1 MVSMFK
7 LDDLYRFFMRA
18 YPVKSYG
25 GTPPN
30 TPLQKELSR
39 CRVALITTAGLH
51 LPEQMPYNDKIM
63 GGDCSYREI
72 PNTIETQVLALGH
85 RSKAFDA
92 SGTESDI
99 NLVFPLD
106 RFRELENAGEIG
118 SLNDRHFSFMGSI
131 TKPKRLI
138 EKTAPEVG
146 EMLKAD
152 DVDVAFLTPV

>member
-1 MVSMFK
+1 MAPIFN
-7 LDDLYRFFMRA
+7 LDKLYRFFMKA

-25 GTPPN
+25 GTPSN
-30 TPLQKELSR
+30 APLHKELNQ

-51 LPEQMPYNDKIM
+51 LQEQTPYDDRMI

-85 RSKAFDA
+85 RSKAFDS

-99 NLVFPLD
+99 NLVLPLD
-106 RFRELENAGEIG
+106 RFRELEAEGKIG
-118 SLNDRHFSFMGSI
+118 SLNHRHFSFMGSI
-131 TKPKRLI
+131 TKPKPLI
-138 EKTAPEVG
+138 EKTAPKVAQ
-146 EMLKAD
+146 MLKAD